1 LSPGES
7 ADVEVRL
14 LYDIDYSSLEPGV
27 TFTIMEGGTREVGD
41 GVVL

>member
-27 TFTIMEGGTREVGD
+27 TFTIMEGGTREVGH